1 MPIYNVLT
9 IVYIVHAS
17 TTLQG
22 DSQDNIE
29 EYLKSETSFKDNKIQ
44 NYPNKRKEKWN
55 KHIKYNAHKDTNKLE
70 TFLFPL

>member
-44 NYPNKRKEKWN
+44 NYPNKRKEK
-55 KHIKYNAHKDTNKLE
+55 
-70 TFLFPL
+70 